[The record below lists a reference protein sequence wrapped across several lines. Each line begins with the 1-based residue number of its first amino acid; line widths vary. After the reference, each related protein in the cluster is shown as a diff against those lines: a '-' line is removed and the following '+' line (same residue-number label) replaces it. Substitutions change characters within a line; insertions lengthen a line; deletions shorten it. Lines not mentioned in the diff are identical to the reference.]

1 MAGGEK
7 ILIVEDEKLIRM
19 TIRELL
25 EKEGYRVAEAA
36 NGAEA
41 MECLQSQEPD
51 LLLLD
56 YRLPDTNGLE
66 ILKESR
72 RLHPETGAILM
83 TAYSSIDSAVKAI
96 KLGAYDYLNK
106 PVKHDDLLATIAK
119 ALQTTQLQ
127 REVARLR
134 GEQKRDYGITNIVG
148 RSRPMQKVFNLIRKV
163 ADSSASTVL
172 LQGKSGTGKDLVAK
186 AIHFASDRAD
196 KPFMNITCS
205 AISETLMESE
215 LFGHEKGAFT
225 DARQQ
230 KKGLLELA
238 KDGTVFLD
246 EIGEMGLA
254 LQAKLLRFLEDK
266 TFMRVGGARDIQVDV
281 RVIAATN
288 RDLQEAV
295 ATGEFRED
303 LYFRLKVIPIHLPA
317 LKNRKEDIPDL
328 VAYFINRF
336 NKEFRKNT
344 QGISEEMM
352 NCLMNYDW
360 PGNVR
365 ELKNIMER
373 AMILET
379 RDQLDLDDLPEEI
392 VQFDGDRKEGPKTA
406 ATAQGSGSTGIVLPE
421 GGVSLKDAEFEL
433 IRQAL
438 DATGGNQSKAARLL
452 RISRDTLR
460 YKMKKFGLN

>member
-1 MAGGEK
+1 MANGEK

-25 EKEGYRVAEAA
+25 EKEGYRVGEAA

-41 MECLQSQEPD
+41 MECLHSQEPD

-148 RSRPMQKVFNLIRKV
+148 RSRPMLEVFNLIRKV
-163 ADSSASTVL
+163 ADSSATTVL

-186 AIHFASDRAD
+186 AIHFSSDRAD

-254 LQAKLLRFLEDK
+254 LQAKLLRFLEEK
-266 TFMRVGGARDIQVDV
+266 TFMRVGGSRDIQVDV

-288 RDLQEAV
+288 RNLQEAV
-295 ATGEFRED
+295 ASGEFRED
-303 LYFRLKVIPIHLPA
+303 LYFRLNVIPIHLPA
-317 LKNRKEDIPDL
+317 LKNRKDDIPEL
-328 VAYFINRF
+328 VAYFLNRY
-336 NKEFRKNT
+336 NKEFRKNC
-344 QGISEEMM
+344 QGISDEML

-379 RDQLDLDDLPEEI
+379 KDKLDLDDLPEEI
-392 VQFDGDRKEGPKTA
+392 VQYDGDRSEGKPLGGA
-406 ATAQGSGSTGIVLPE
+406 GQASGSTGIILPE

-433 IRQAL
+433 VRQAL
-438 DATGGNQSKAARLL
+438 DAAAGNQSKAARLL
-452 RISRDTLR
+452 RISRDALR

>member
-1 MAGGEK
+1 
-7 ILIVEDEKLIRM
+7 
-19 TIRELL
+19 
-25 EKEGYRVAEAA
+25 
-36 NGAEA
+36 
-41 MECLQSQEPD
+41 
-51 LLLLD
+51 
-56 YRLPDTNGLE
+56 
-66 ILKESR
+66 
-72 RLHPETGAILM
+72 
-83 TAYSSIDSAVKAI
+83 
-96 KLGAYDYLNK
+96 
-106 PVKHDDLLATIAK
+106 
-119 ALQTTQLQ
+119 
-127 REVARLR
+127 
-134 GEQKRDYGITNIVG
+134 
-148 RSRPMQKVFNLIRKV
+148 
-163 ADSSASTVL
+163 
-172 LQGKSGTGKDLVAK
+172 
-186 AIHFASDRAD
+186 
-196 KPFMNITCS
+196 
-205 AISETLMESE
+205 MESE

-230 KKGLLELA
+230 KKGLLELT

-254 LQAKLLRFLEDK
+254 LQAKLLRFLEEK

-295 ATGEFRED
+295 AAGEFRED

-328 VAYFINRF
+328 VAYFINRY

-344 QGISEEMM
+344 QGISDEMM

-365 ELKNIMER
+365 ELKNILER

-392 VQFDGDRKEGPKTA
+392 VQFDGDRNRRSKTA
-406 ATAQGSGSTGIVLPE
+406 ATNQASGVSGIVLPE

-433 IRQAL
+433 VRQAL
-438 DATGGNQSKAARLL
+438 ESTAGNQSKAARLL
-452 RISRDTLR
+452 RISRDALR